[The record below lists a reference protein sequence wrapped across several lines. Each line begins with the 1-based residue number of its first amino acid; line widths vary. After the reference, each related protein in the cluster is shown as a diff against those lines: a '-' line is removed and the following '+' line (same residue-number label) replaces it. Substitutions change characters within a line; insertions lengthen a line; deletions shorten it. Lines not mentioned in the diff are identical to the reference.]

1 MTKKLI
7 LIDGHALVHRAFHA
21 LPLSMSSPNGIPTN
35 AVYGFVSVLIKTIKD
50 LRPDYIVATFDLAG
64 PTFRHEEFAEYKA
77 HREKAPDDLHV
88 QVPLVKEILGA
99 FGIPI
104 YEKEGFEAD
113 DLIGSIAEITKKHKD
128 IQTIIATG
136 DLDTLQ
142 LVESDKVV
150 VRTLKKGVSD
160 TILYTQKEVEER
172 YGLEPGQMVDF
183 KGLKGDP
190 SDNIPGVPGVGE
202 KTASVL
208 IKTFK
213 SLEGLYQE
221 ISNYQF
227 LISTEIPGLKHRE
240 PSPSKQIQNSK
251 SKKNKTQI
259 KPPLSEK
266 LIQKLLENK
275 DVAFFSKKLATIIRD
290 VPIQFDIKNAEWRKG
305 MKKEELVKMLQDLG
319 IYSLLKRINEL
330 DGETP
335 EQPSLMAEATD
346 DIKVSS
352 LGSREQVG
360 KLIKEISSRKTFAF
374 DIIIEPDLSG
384 PGYIVFAL
392 NEKQTSAIPWSLLEN
407 DKEIIAEISAVFE
420 DEKIKKTGHDLK
432 ELSKTLLKKGIHVS
446 GLPARS
452 AGGDFDTKIAAY
464 LINSDIKDYDL
475 DRVYF
480 VEFNKNIDPNPL
492 KRPAYAVELKKVQ
505 WEKLKSL
512 DLLWVFEK
520 IEVPLAPILA
530 EMEING
536 VKIDRKAIKKLS
548 QKISGEIAGLEKKI
562 YRHAGEEF
570 NINSSRQ
577 LSVILFEK
585 LLIKGKVRKTG
596 KGAISTAATELEK
609 LSGEHPVIDLI
620 LKYRE
625 LQKLNTTYIEP
636 FPGFVE
642 KDGRLRTT
650 LNQTGTTT
658 GRLASQDPN
667 LQNIPIRTELGQ
679 EFRKAFIAE
688 KGYDLVSFDYSQLEL
703 RIAAHISGDKKMIEA
718 FKKGEDIHTRTA
730 AEIFNVPPEKVT
742 AHMRREAKVFNF
754 GLLYGMG
761 ITGLQRAAKISREQA
776 RDFTARYMAEFSG
789 IARYM
794 QAMRD
799 AVHADRY
806 VKTIFG
812 RRRQF
817 REIGSQ
823 VIELV
828 RQAERMAINM
838 PIQGTEADL
847 LKLAMIKINGL
858 IHSENKDQDVRM
870 LLQVHDELLFEVK
883 SELVQEWSGKIKEI
897 MENIWKLNVPL
908 TVDVKYG
915 INWAQLKP
923 LIANSE

>member
-1 MTKKLI
+1 MEYGEGGPELLTKILGKPFRARTDIAKLIGGRASYNMKKLI

-21 LPLSMSSPNGIPTN
+21 LPPSMSSPNGIPTN
-35 AVYGFVSVLIKTIKD
+35 AVYGFVSVLLKTIKD

-77 HREKAPDDLHV
+77 HREKAPDDLYV

-99 FGIPI
+99 FGIPV

-113 DLIGSIAEITKKHKD
+113 DLIGSIAEITKKHKN

-142 LVESDKVV
+142 LVEGDKVV
-150 VRTLKKGVSD
+150 VLTLKKGVTD
-160 TILYTQKEVEER
+160 TILYTQKEVEKR

-190 SDNIPGVPGVGE
+190 SDNIPGVPGVGD

-208 IKTFK
+208 IQKFGNI
-213 SLEGLYQE
+213 ENLYSE
-221 ISNYQF
+221 IESY
-227 LISTEIPGLKHRE
+227 
-240 PSPSKQIQNSK
+240 
-251 SKKNKTQI
+251 KKNPKK
-259 KPPLSEK
+259 KPKAPLTPKMIEKLSEH
-266 LIQKLLENK
+266 K
-275 DVAFFSKKLATIIRD
+275 DMALFSKKLATIIRD
-290 VPIQFDIKNAEWRKG
+290 VPIQFDVADAEWRKG
-305 MKKEELVKMLQDLG
+305 MKKDELGKMLQDLG

-330 DGETP
+330 DGQEM
-335 EQPSLMAEATD
+335 EQPTLLTSSAD
-346 DIKVSS
+346 SIKVNI
-352 LGSREQVG
+352 LN
-360 KLIKEISSRKTFAF
+360 KKKEIGELFDRIKTDGSFAF
-374 DIIIEPDLSG
+374 DISDSVVVLAFDGNKTFVVDLET
-384 PGYIVFAL
+384 V
-392 NEKQTSAIPWSLLEN
+392 K
-407 DKEIIAEISAVFE
+407 DKLRPVFE

-432 ELSKTLLKKGIHVS
+432 ELSKTLLGKGIHVL
-446 GLPARS
+446 GL
-452 AGGDFDTKIAAY
+452 DFDTKLAAY

-475 DRVYF
+475 NRIYF
-480 VEFNKNIDPNPL
+480 VEFNKNIDPDPL
-492 KRPAYAVELKKVQ
+492 KRPVYAIELKKFQ

-536 VKIDRKAIKKLS
+536 VKIDQKAIKKLS
-548 QKISGEIAGLEKKI
+548 QKISGEIAGLEKEI

-570 NINSSRQ
+570 NINSPQQ
-577 LSVILFEK
+577 LSAILFEK

-596 KGAISTAATELEK
+596 KGAISTAAAELEK
-609 LSGEHPVIDLI
+609 LSGEHPIVDLI

-658 GRLASQDPN
+658 GRLASQNPN
-667 LQNIPIRTELGQ
+667 LQNIPIRTKLGQ

-688 KGYDLVSFDYSQLEL
+688 NGYDLVSFDYSQLEL
-703 RIAAHISGDKKMIEA
+703 RIAAHISGDKKMTEA

-730 AEIFNVPPEKVT
+730 AEIFGVPPEKVT

-761 ITGLQRAAKISREQA
+761 IMGLQRAAKISREQA
-776 RDFTARYMAEFSG
+776 RDFTERYMAEFSG

-838 PIQGTEADL
+838 PIQGTAADL
-847 LKLAMIKINGL
+847 LKLAMIKISGL
-858 IHSENKDQDVRM
+858 IHDENKDKDVKM
-870 LLQVHDELLFEVK
+870 LLQVHDELLFEIKKEV
-883 SELVQEWSGKIKEI
+883 VGEWAPKIKGI

-908 TVDVKYG
+908 TVDVQYG
-915 INWAQLKP
+915 TNWSQMRP
-923 LIANSE
+923 ISH